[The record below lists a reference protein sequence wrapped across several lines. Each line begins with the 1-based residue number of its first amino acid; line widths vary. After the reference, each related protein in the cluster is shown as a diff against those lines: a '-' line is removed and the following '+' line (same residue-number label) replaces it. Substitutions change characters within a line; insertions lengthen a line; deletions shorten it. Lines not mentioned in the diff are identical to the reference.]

1 MNLTA
6 IILQLISGGVGGNI
20 VGSVLQ
26 KLNLGPVG
34 NSIVGIIGGVLTGQL
49 TNMLGSGGTAATAAT
64 AATTAAA
71 SSGFDLSSLL
81 ANVGGAGLGGAV
93 LTAIVGLVKSQMSK
107 TA

>member
-49 TNMLGSGGTAATAAT
+49 TSMLGSGGAAAT

-81 ANVGGAGLGGAV
+81 ANVGGAGLGGAA